1 MLKVLGH
8 GPSLSAGAGFEG
20 ACVTPDSPSWSVL
33 WSRGSGDVPG
43 GDTAPP
49 VEDALRPFRF
59 PRIAKLLGKTIALSY
74 RLTGKDRYDDFRV
87 ERVHGAPFVVMPS
100 VFNPK
105 VPRAGEFLAAQ
116 LDSRLLGPEAEVL
129 DMGTGS
135 GVCAVIAAR
144 HARRVVA
151 VDINPE
157 AVRCAGVNAL
167 LNHLE
172 HKIEVRHGDLFAPV
186 LVERFD
192 VIVFNPP
199 FLVGTPQSDRDR
211 AWRSNDVAER
221 FAAGLSAHLKP
232 GGFALMVLSTFGAA
246 PVFLQEFR
254 KRDIA
259 VRVLA
264 RRRFVNETLAVF
276 RIEPSPQRHS

>member
-1 MLKVLGH
+1 MFDSLQAH
-8 GPSLSAGAGFEG
+8 SAPS
-20 ACVTPDSPSWSVL
+20 V
-33 WSRGSGDVPG
+33 GDP
-43 GDTAPP
+43 
-49 VEDALRPFRF
+49 LRPLRF
-59 PRIAKLLGKTIALSY
+59 PFIAKLLGKAIALSY
-74 RLTGKDRYDDFRV
+74 WLTGKDRYDDFRV

-105 VPRAGEFLAAQ
+105 VPRTGEFLALQ
-116 LDSRLLGPEAEVL
+116 IDSRLVGPEAEVL

-144 HARRVVA
+144 RAQRVVA

-157 AVRCAGVNAL
+157 AVRCAGINAL

-172 HKIEVRHGDLFAPV
+172 HKIDVRHGDLFEPV
-186 LVERFD
+186 RGERFD
-192 VIVFNPP
+192 IILFNPP
-199 FLVGTPQSDRDR
+199 FLLGTPRDDRDR
-211 AWRSNDVAER
+211 AWRSDDVAER
-221 FAAGLSAHLKP
+221 FAAGLEAHLKP

-264 RRRFVNETLAVF
+264 RRRFVNEALAVF